1 MCFSPLKCLAAWISR
16 LWVHPRGRAGW
27 QSHVERPGSPRP
39 GDLGISNENGDFA
52 KKNMEISW
60 DIRGYDIWYNYDI
73 WDIYIINKY
82 IYIYIKWYIYVYI
95 IYIYIYIYIIW
106 YIYICIYDI
115 YMIYMI
121 YMIYKYMI
129 YICDIYDIY
138 MCMIYMIYIYI
149 YIIYIWYI
157 YLYHIYMIYI
167 YHIYH
172 THIYMIYII
181 YIYDIYIYHIYIWY
195 IYDIYHIYITY
206 CPKLTQ
212 NMVDLWGRYHIHY
225 TYREKLCFLWRILHG
240 ISPSKWPS
248 GGIPQFH
255 PNWRY
260 RTGGAWINDWDLII
274 WPRKVG

>member
-60 DIRGYDIWYNYDI
+60 DIRGYDIWYNYD
-73 WDIYIINKY
+73 
-82 IYIYIKWYIYVYI
+82 
-95 IYIYIYIYIIW
+95 
-106 YIYICIYDI
+106 
-115 YMIYMI
+115 
-121 YMIYKYMI
+121 
-129 YICDIYDIY
+129 
-138 MCMIYMIYIYI
+138 
-149 YIIYIWYI
+149 
-157 YLYHIYMIYI
+157 
-167 YHIYH
+167 
-172 THIYMIYII
+172 
-181 YIYDIYIYHIYIWY
+181 
-195 IYDIYHIYITY
+195 ITY